1 VLELLRKT
9 GETLS
14 RELSGVRHT
23 AEVLS
28 RGAGGD
34 KTHPVDRR
42 AEEIILSALESWGEP
57 LTVISEEAGVV
68 ELKGGGKTVVVDPV
82 DGSRNAVSGIPFYC
96 SSIAVAEGERLED
109 VVLSYVINLANR
121 EEFWADV
128 RKASEERGAFGS
140 GRPLFTQKD
149 DVPRVALFEAQ
160 TPARDIPRMTA
171 LLSAFRRTRCLGA
184 VALDM
189 TYLAAGSAT
198 LFVNPAPSRS
208 FDFAGGWLM
217 VREAGGIVTDLEG
230 EDVGK
235 LMLGL
240 KRETPF
246 LASCN
251 EAVHKRALALLSG

>member
-9 GETLS
+9 GQSLF

-28 RGAGGD
+28 RGAAGD

-42 AEEIILSALESWGEP
+42 AEEIILSALDAWGEP

-68 ELKGGGKTVVVDPV
+68 EIRGGGRTVVVDPI

-96 SSIAVAEGERLED
+96 SSLALAEGECLED
-109 VVLSYVINLANR
+109 VVLSYIINLANG

-128 RKASEERGAFGS
+128 REDSAPRGSFGS
-140 GRPLFTQKD
+140 GRPLYTQKD
-149 DVPRVALFEAQ
+149 DILRVALFEAQ
-160 TPARDIPRMTA
+160 TPGRDIPRMTA
-171 LLSAFRRTRCLGA
+171 LLSEFRRARCLGA

-189 TYLAAGSAT
+189 AFLAAGSAT
-198 LFVNPAPSRS
+198 VFVNPAPSRS

-217 VREAGGIVTDLEG
+217 VREAGGMVTDLRG
-230 EDVGK
+230 DDLGK
-235 LMLGL
+235 LRLGL
-240 KRETPF
+240 TRESPF
-246 LASCN
+246 MASGN
-251 EAVHKRALALLSG
+251 ETVHERALALLSA

>member
-9 GETLS
+9 GQSLF

-28 RGAGGD
+28 RGAAGD

-42 AEEIILSALESWGEP
+42 AEEIILSALDAWGEP

-68 ELKGGGKTVVVDPV
+68 EIRGGGRTVVVDPI

-96 SSIAVAEGERLED
+96 SSLALAEGECLED
-109 VVLSYVINLANR
+109 VVLSYIINLANG

-128 RKASEERGAFGS
+128 REDSAPRGSFGS
-140 GRPLFTQKD
+140 GRPLYTQKD
-149 DVPRVALFEAQ
+149 DILRVALFEAQ
-160 TPARDIPRMTA
+160 TPGRDIPRMGA
-171 LLSAFRRTRCLGA
+171 LLREFRRVRCLGA

-189 TYLAAGSAT
+189 AFLAAGSAT
-198 LFVNPAPSRS
+198 VFVNPAPSRS

-217 VREAGGIVTDLEG
+217 VREAGGMVTDLRG
-230 EDVGK
+230 DDLGK
-235 LMLGL
+235 LRLGL
-240 KRETPF
+240 TRESPF
-246 LASCN
+246 MASGN
-251 EAVHKRALALLSG
+251 ETVHERALALLSA

>member
-9 GETLS
+9 GQTLS

-28 RGAGGD
+28 RGAAGD
-34 KTHPVDRR
+34 KTHPVDKR

-68 ELKGGGKTVVVDPV
+68 EMRGGGMTVIVDPI

-96 SSIAVAEGERLED
+96 SSLAVAEGECLED
-109 VVLSYVINLANR
+109 VVLSYIINLANG

-128 RKASEERGAFGS
+128 REDSGERGAFGN
-140 GRPLFTQKD
+140 GRPLYTQKD

-160 TPARDIPRMTA
+160 TPARDIPCMTA
-171 LLSAFRRTRCLGA
+171 LLTEFRRARCLGA

-189 TYLAAGSAT
+189 AYLAAGSAT
-198 LFVNPAPSRS
+198 VFVNPAPSRS

-217 VREAGGIVTDLEG
+217 VREAGGMVTDLGG
-230 EDVGK
+230 EDLGK
-235 LMLGL
+235 LRLGL
-240 KRETPF
+240 TRESPF
-246 LASCN
+246 LASGN
-251 EAVHKRALALLSG
+251 EAVHERALALLSG